1 MMQQVPFYNIDIT
14 GGFWQERQQTVIDKT
29 VWAVYDRFKETGR
42 IDTMDCQ
49 KHEIKPHIFW
59 GSDVVKWM
67 EGAAYILEKH
77 PNEKLLALVNELVE
91 MIQGGTK
98 EDGYYNSYYNNPE
111 VDAPR
116 FSERNNHELYSS
128 GHMFEAGVALQH
140 ALGDDRLLQI
150 CQRNADLIDRIFRQ
164 EDSAAFVTPGHEEI
178 ELALVRLYKVTGNR
192 RYLEL
197 SEYFVRQRGANSKDK
212 PIGVD
217 PDGSYIQA
225 HVPLK
230 EQQEAVGH
238 AVRAVYLYCAIA
250 DLALEL
256 GDADLK
262 VDAERLFDNIY
273 NKKMYITGGIG
284 SQPAGETFTMAYHLP
299 NRTAYAETCAALG
312 LALFARRMLML
323 TPDGR
328 YGDAAERALYNG
340 MISGLSLDGEAFFY
354 ENPLEIDHARLGM
367 PKGHDHATQ
376 RKKVFNCS
384 CCPPNL
390 VRLIPSI
397 ADFIYTFDDDY
408 LYVHQYMD
416 NSGIAA
422 NVAVTMKTA
431 YPADGKV
438 YVHFAGAKKLALRR
452 PAWCSKVITKQ
463 PYTEKLGYLYFDTNE
478 VTIEYVMEPVFY
490 TASDAVHEDAGR
502 VALMRGP
509 IVYCL
514 ESQDQPASVFRCRVD
529 ITAPVKVQAET
540 FGGYPLLEAEGYV
553 VPEQKA
559 LYAPA
564 AASAPM
570 ERCKLRYIP
579 FYTFAN
585 RGEDDMQVW
594 VLKSN
599 L

>member
-1 MMQQVPFYNIDIT
+1 M
-14 GGFWQERQQTVIDKT
+14 
-29 VWAVYDRFKETGR
+29 
-42 IDTMDCQ
+42 
-49 KHEIKPHIFW
+49 
-59 GSDVVKWM
+59 
-67 EGAAYILEKH
+67 
-77 PNEKLLALVNELVE
+77 
-91 MIQGGTK
+91 
-98 EDGYYNSYYNNPE
+98 
-111 VDAPR
+111 
-116 FSERNNHELYSS
+116 
-128 GHMFEAGVALQH
+128 
-140 ALGDDRLLQI
+140 
-150 CQRNADLIDRIFRQ
+150 
-164 EDSAAFVTPGHEEI
+164 
-178 ELALVRLYKVTGNR
+178 
-192 RYLEL
+192 
-197 SEYFVRQRGANSKDK
+197 
-212 PIGVD
+212 
-217 PDGSYIQA
+217 
-225 HVPLK
+225 
-230 EQQEAVGH
+230 
-238 AVRAVYLYCAIA
+238 RAVYLYCAIA

-256 GDADLK
+256 DDAELK
-262 VDAERLFDNIY
+262 AAAERLFDNIY
-273 NKKMYITGGIG
+273 EKKMYITGGIG

-312 LALFARRMLML
+312 LALFARRLTML

-408 LYVHQYMD
+408 LYVHQYMA
-416 NSGIAA
+416 NRGAAA
-422 NVAVTMKTA
+422 NAAVSMETA

-438 YVHFAGAKKLALRR
+438 HVRFEGSRKLALRR
-452 PAWCSKVITKQ
+452 PAWCRRVVTDQ

-478 VTIEYVMEPVFY
+478 VTIEFVMEPVFY

-509 IVYCL
+509 IVYCI

-529 ITAPVKVQAET
+529 ASAPVKVLDET
-540 FGGYPLLEAEGYV
+540 FGGYPILEASGCV
-553 VPEQKA
+553 IPEQKA
-559 LYAPA
+559 LYAPVDEA
-564 AASAPM
+564 AEPVK
-570 ERCKLRYIP
+570 CKLRYIP

-594 VLKSN
+594 VLK
-599 L
+599 

>member
-1 MMQQVPFYNIDIT
+1 MMQQVPFYDLDIT
-14 GGFWQERQQTVIDKT
+14 GGFWQERQQTVMEKT

-49 KHEIKPHIFW
+49 KHDIKPHVFW

-67 EGAAYILEKH
+67 EGAAYILKQH
-77 PNEKLLALVNELVE
+77 PNEKLLALINELVDKIE
-91 MIQGGTK
+91 QGTK

-111 VDAPR
+111 VEEPR
-116 FSERNNHELYSS
+116 FTDRNAHELYSS
-128 GHMFEAGVALQH
+128 GHMFEAGVALQQ
-140 ALGDDRLLQI
+140 ALGDDRLLKI
-150 CQRNADLIDRIFRQ
+150 CQRNADLIDRVFRE
-164 EDSAAFVTPGHEEI
+164 EDSANFVTPGHEEI
-178 ELALVRLYKVTGNR
+178 ELALVRLYKATGDR
-192 RYLEL
+192 RYLDL
-197 SEYFVRQRGANSKDK
+197 SEFFVRRRGANNKDTSIYVNDNGEYAQFHA
-212 PIGVD
+212 PVT
-217 PDGSYIQA
+217 
-225 HVPLK
+225 
-230 EQQEAVGH
+230 EQEEALGH
-238 AVRAVYLYCAIA
+238 SVRAVYLYCAIA

-256 GDADLK
+256 DDADLK
-262 VDAERLFDNIY
+262 AAAERLFDNIY

-312 LALFARRMLML
+312 LALFARRMTLL
-323 TPDGR
+323 TPDAR

-367 PKGHDHATQ
+367 PKGHDHATKRQ
-376 RKKVFNCS
+376 KVFGCS

-397 ADFIYTFDDDY
+397 ADFLYTFDEAY
-408 LYVHQYMD
+408 LYIHQYMA
-416 NSGIAA
+416 NRGTAA
-422 NVAVTMKTA
+422 KAAVIMETD
-431 YPADGKV
+431 YPVNGKV
-438 YVHFAGAKKLALRR
+438 SVRFEGDKKLALRR
-452 PAWCSKVITKQ
+452 PAWCRRVITDQ

-478 VTIEYVMEPVFY
+478 VTIEFVMEPVFY

-514 ESQDQPASVFRCRVD
+514 ESQDQPASIFRCRVN
-529 ITAPVKVQAET
+529 TQAPVKVMEET
-540 FGGYPLLEAEGYV
+540 FGGYPLLEAEGYII
-553 VPEQKA
+553 PEQKA
-559 LYAPA
+559 LYAPVDA
-564 AASAPM
+564 AAAPQQ
-570 ERCKLRYIP
+570 CKLRYIP

-594 VLKSN
+594 VIQ
-599 L
+599 

>member
-1 MMQQVPFYNIDIT
+1 MMQQVPFYNVDIT
-14 GGFWQERQQTVIDKT
+14 GGFWRERQKTVIDKT

-49 KHEIKPHIFW
+49 KHDVKPHVFW

-77 PNEKLLALVNELVE
+77 PNEKLLQLVNELVE
-91 MIQGGTK
+91 MIEQGTK

-111 VDAPR
+111 VEDPR
-116 FSERNNHELYSS
+116 FTDRNAHELYSS
-128 GHMFEAGVALQH
+128 GHMFEAGVALQQ
-140 ALGDDRLLQI
+140 ALGDDRLLKI

-178 ELALVRLYKVTGNR
+178 ELALVRLYKATNDR

-197 SEYFVRQRGANSKDK
+197 SEFFVRQRGANNKDTNIYVNDK
-212 PIGVD
+212 GEYAQFHAPV
-217 PDGSYIQA
+217 A
-225 HVPLK
+225 
-230 EQQEAVGH
+230 EQDEALGH

-256 GDADLK
+256 GDAELK
-262 VDAERLFDNIY
+262 AAAERLFDNIY
-273 NKKMYITGGIG
+273 QKKMYITGGIG

-312 LALFARRMLML
+312 LALFARRMTLL

-376 RKKVFNCS
+376 RKKVFDCS

-397 ADFIYTFDDDY
+397 ADFIYTYDDDY
-408 LYVHQYMD
+408 LYVHQYMA
-416 NSGIAA
+416 NCGKAA
-422 NVAVTMKTA
+422 NAEVAMETA
-431 YPADGKV
+431 YPIDGKV
-438 YVHFAGAKKLALRR
+438 HVRFDGSQKLALRR
-452 PAWCSKVITKQ
+452 PAWCRRVVTDQ
-463 PYTEKLGYLYFDTNE
+463 PYTEKLGYLYFDANE
-478 VTIEYVMEPVFY
+478 VTIEFVMEPVFY
-490 TASDAVHEDAGR
+490 TAADAVHEDAGR

-509 IVYCL
+509 IVYCI

-529 ITAPVKVQAET
+529 ALAPVKVLNET
-540 FGGYPLLEAEGYV
+540 FGGYPVLEAEGCV
-553 VPEQKA
+553 IPEQRA
-559 LYAPA
+559 LYAPVDETA
-564 AASAPM
+564 EP

-594 VLKSN
+594 VLR
-599 L
+599 

>member
-1 MMQQVPFYNIDIT
+1 MMQQVPFYNVDIT
-14 GGFWQERQQTVIDKT
+14 GGFWRERQQTVIDKT

-49 KHEIKPHIFW
+49 KHDVKPHVFW

-67 EGAAYILEKH
+67 EGAAYILKKH
-77 PNEKLLALVNELVE
+77 PNEKLLQLVNELVE
-91 MIQGGTK
+91 MIEQGTK

-111 VDAPR
+111 VEDPR
-116 FSERNNHELYSS
+116 FTDRNAHELYSS
-128 GHMFEAGVALQH
+128 GHMFEAGVALQQ
-140 ALGDDRLLQI
+140 ALGDDRLLKI
-150 CQRNADLIDRIFRQ
+150 CQRNADLIDRIFRE

-178 ELALVRLYKVTGNR
+178 ELALVRLYKATNDR

-197 SEYFVRQRGANSKDK
+197 SEFFVRQRGANNKDTNIYVNDK
-212 PIGVD
+212 GE
-217 PDGSYIQA
+217 YAQF
-225 HVPLK
+225 HVPVT
-230 EQQEAVGH
+230 EQDEALGH

-256 GDADLK
+256 GDAELK
-262 VDAERLFDNIY
+262 AAAERLFDNIY
-273 NKKMYITGGIG
+273 EKKMYITGGIG

-312 LALFARRMLML
+312 LALFARRMTLL

-376 RKKVFNCS
+376 RKKVFDCS

-397 ADFIYTFDDDY
+397 ADFIYTYDDNY
-408 LYVHQYMD
+408 LYVHQYMA
-416 NSGIAA
+416 NRGKAA
-422 NVAVTMKTA
+422 NAEVAMETA
-431 YPADGKV
+431 YPVDGKV
-438 YVHFAGAKKLALRR
+438 HVRFEGSQKLALRR
-452 PAWCSKVITKQ
+452 PAWCRRVVTDQ
-463 PYTEKLGYLYFDTNE
+463 PYTEKLGYLYFDANE
-478 VTIEYVMEPVFY
+478 VTIEFVMEPVFY
-490 TASDAVHEDAGR
+490 TAADAVHEDAGR

-509 IVYCL
+509 IVYCI
-514 ESQDQPASVFRCRVD
+514 ESQDQPAEVFRCRVD
-529 ITAPVKVQAET
+529 ASAPVKVLDET
-540 FGGYPLLEAEGYV
+540 FGGYPILEASGCV
-553 VPEQKA
+553 IPEQKA
-559 LYAPA
+559 LYAPVDEA
-564 AASAPM
+564 AEP

-594 VLKSN
+594 VLR
-599 L
+599 